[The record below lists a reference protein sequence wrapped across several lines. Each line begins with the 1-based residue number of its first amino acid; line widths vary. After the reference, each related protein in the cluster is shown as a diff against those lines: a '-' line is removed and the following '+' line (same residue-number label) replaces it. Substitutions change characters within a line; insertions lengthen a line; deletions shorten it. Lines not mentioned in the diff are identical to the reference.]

1 MSSIAPD
8 TIDLEDGTRRQE
20 DAFARCP
27 ARELNVVNSFGQFDP
42 EIIAVDILQPRFETE
57 LAQRANR
64 RQLRIP
70 DPSIEALE
78 MMAIVTIIENRM
90 HIPFA
95 A

>member
-1 MSSIAPD
+1 MSAIAPD
-8 TIDLEDGTRRQE
+8 NDRPRRRIR
-20 DAFARCP
+20 APGRRFARCAACEP
-27 ARELNVVNSFGQFDP
+27 YVVNSLGQFDP

-64 RQLRIP
+64 RQLRLP
-70 DPSIEALE
+70 DPSIEAYE
-78 MMAIVTIIENRM
+78 IRAIVTIIENRM